1 MKKYGD
7 KEFRSVSGD
16 TGLEDPAEEAEED
29 KELMTFLK
37 ETLGDEVKSVR
48 ASARL
53 KSHPVCLTSEGQVS
67 IEMEKVLGKMP
78 NGTGGVKAE
87 KVLEINRSHPIYARL
102 QALYREDAEK
112 LKDYAKVLQLPLHRS
127 FADADLI
134 CKLLSR
140 RRCRRKKNRIPPRGG
155 IFLCRLL
162 AFRQRKRV

>member
-1 MKKYGD
+1 
-7 KEFRSVSGD
+7 
-16 TGLEDPAEEAEED
+16 
-29 KELMTFLK
+29 MTFLK

-112 LKDYAKVLQLPLHRS
+112 LKDYAKVLLVQAKLIEGLPIEKPTE
-127 FADADLI
+127 AADLI
-134 CKLLSR
+134 CKLLS
-140 RRCRRKKNRIPPRGG
+140 
-155 IFLCRLL
+155 
-162 AFRQRKRV
+162 